1 MAWDGGMRTGAR
13 VVWGVEFSDRIGSVG
28 SAFSFCETGDRLP
41 KGGKCKQW
49 GNAREKGWD
58 GWGWKC
64 WGFEM
69 LRCGVHLH

>member
-1 MAWDGGMRTGAR
+1 MAWDDGMRTGAR

-49 GNAREKGWD
+49 GNAREKGV
-58 GWGWKC
+58 GRTGM
-64 WGFEM
+64 EM
-69 LRCGVHLH
+69 LGI